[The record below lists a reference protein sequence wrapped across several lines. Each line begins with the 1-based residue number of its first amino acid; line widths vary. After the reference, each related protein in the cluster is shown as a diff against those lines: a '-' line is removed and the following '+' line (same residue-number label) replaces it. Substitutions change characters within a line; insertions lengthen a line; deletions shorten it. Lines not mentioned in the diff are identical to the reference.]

1 MSVLISIIYLNHS
14 ICHRGWVFNYY
25 PETSDAEA
33 NIFQDLYVN
42 TTVADDLAKQK
53 ASVSAAAEL
62 SFG

>member
-1 MSVLISIIYLNHS
+1 MSVLISIVYLNHG
-14 ICHRGWVFNYY
+14 ICHHGWVFDYY
-25 PETSDAEA
+25 PETSDAETSR
-33 NIFQDLYVN
+33 FQDLYVN